1 LSLDAET
8 IERAVSVLRSGGVV
22 GVPTDT
28 VYGLAV
34 DPLDEE
40 AMSRLFEIKGR
51 PDHKPVG
58 ILVAS
63 IEQAEMG
70 GEIEGPA
77 RALAE
82 EHWPGALTLVVTPKV
97 ILADWAGERQRK
109 TVGLRVPDHPITLAL
124 LEAFGPLAVTSA
136 NRSGGPET
144 MTDVEARDVFGD
156 EVDLYLE
163 GVSPGGE
170 ASTVVDATGAEL
182 TVLRQGPVTI

>member
-1 LSLDAET
+1 MRVDREQ
-8 IERAVSVLRSGGVV
+8 IERAVAVIRGGGVV

-34 DPLDEE
+34 DPLDER
-40 AMSRLFEIKGR
+40 AMSRLFDIKGR

-63 IEQAEMG
+63 IEQAELG

-77 RALAE
+77 RGLAE
-82 EHWPGALTLVVTPKV
+82 EHWPGALTLVVAPKV
-97 ILADWAGERQRK
+97 ILADWTGERQRK
-109 TVGLRVPDHPITLAL
+109 TVGLRVPDHPVTLAL
-124 LEAFGPLAVTSA
+124 LEAAGPLAVTSA
-136 NRSGGPET
+136 NRSGGSET
-144 MTDVEARDVFGD
+144 MTDIEAREVFGD
-156 EVDLYLE
+156 EVDLYVE

-170 ASTVVDATGAEL
+170 ASTVVDATGTEL